1 MEWLYSLLSRLSD
14 DVSLGNP
21 AVLGVLFSLG
31 IVGDIG
37 VPLLLTV
44 ELFLFFASYN
54 VGPLSTEVLLIVL
67 ALLLGR
73 EVGAAVL
80 YWVSRTLGIRLIS
93 RVGKRLPWLPK
104 RIEWV
109 GTRLYKRP
117 ALSIAVVRLTPGLLQ
132 IPSLAAG
139 VTRLRYSDFV
149 LGVALSSLAYDVV
162 VILLGLGA
170 RFGLEN
176 LKTNPAPYLLGG
188 FIIFGAIVWLALYL
202 VSRRRLRGQG
212 PGRL

>member
-1 MEWLYSLLSRLSD
+1 MEWLYSLLSELCEG
-14 DVSLGNP
+14 VSLGNP
-21 AVLGVLFSLG
+21 AALGVLFSLG
-31 IVGDIG
+31 IIGDIR

-80 YWVSRTLGIRLIS
+80 YWVSRTLGSRLIS
-93 RVGKRLPWLPK
+93 RVEKRLPWLPK

-109 GTRLYKRP
+109 RTRLYKRP
-117 ALSIAVVRLTPGLLQ
+117 ALSIALVRLTPGLLQ

-139 VTRLRYSDFV
+139 VTRLRYSDFI

-176 LKTNPAPYLLGG
+176 LKTNPASYLLGG
-188 FIIFGAIVWLALYL
+188 FIIFSAIVWLALYFA
-202 VSRRRLRGQG
+202 SRRRLRQ
-212 PGRL
+212 

>member
-1 MEWLYSLLSRLSD
+1 MEWLYSLLSELCEG
-14 DVSLGNP
+14 VSLGNP
-21 AVLGVLFSLG
+21 AALGVLFSLG
-31 IVGDIG
+31 IIGDIG
-37 VPLLLTV
+37 VPLLLTE

-80 YWVSRTLGIRLIS
+80 YWVSRTLGSRLIS
-93 RVGKRLPWLPK
+93 RVEKRLPWLPK

-109 GTRLYKRP
+109 RTRLYKRP
-117 ALSIAVVRLTPGLLQ
+117 ALSIALVRLTPGLLQ

-139 VTRLRYSDFV
+139 VTRLRYSDFI

-176 LKTNPAPYLLGG
+176 LKTNPASYLLGG
-188 FIIFGAIVWLALYL
+188 FIIFSAIVWLALYFA
-202 VSRRRLRGQG
+202 SRRRLRQ
-212 PGRL
+212 

>member
-1 MEWLYSLLSRLSD
+1 MEWLYSQLSQLSD

-104 RIEWV
+104 
-109 GTRLYKRP
+109 
-117 ALSIAVVRLTPGLLQ
+117 
-132 IPSLAAG
+132 
-139 VTRLRYSDFV
+139 
-149 LGVALSSLAYDVV
+149 
-162 VILLGLGA
+162 
-170 RFGLEN
+170 
-176 LKTNPAPYLLGG
+176 
-188 FIIFGAIVWLALYL
+188 
-202 VSRRRLRGQG
+202 
-212 PGRL
+212 